1 MEGDVK
7 SHFCLICFALQRL
20 HAEEKKEPDK
30 NQCNTEKLH
39 KAVANRNKME
49 KNHNWKS
56 SVTFLCQKKKKT
68 ALLQDLHLLCRMT
81 QVCSCHLSHAV
92 GLMPNPTSNLNVLNW
107 LYGAD
112 LGSRVR
118 QECFSAFSTASLWK
132 QGLLGWPSIHT
143 SPFYCNSNSGREK
156 LCMARAFR
164 HLQGQ
169 IFIYFVSISINVIVI
184 LKALLLVFQ

>member
-1 MEGDVK
+1 MQKKRRSQIKISATLK
-7 SHFCLICFALQRL
+7 SY
-20 HAEEKKEPDK
+20 
-30 NQCNTEKLH
+30 TKLSQTGT
-39 KAVANRNKME
+39 KWK

-143 SPFYCNSNSGREK
+143 SPFCCK
-156 LCMARAFR
+156 ARAFR

-169 IFIYFVSISINVIVI
+169 IFICFVSISINVIII